1 MDQINFWDFKVI
13 RSSDIVTMMIANIMT
28 ETWVSI
34 TVTVMVNTSINL
46 FIHSADVYPL
56 YG

>member
-28 ETWVSI
+28 ETWVNI
-34 TVTVMVNTSINL
+34 AVTIMVNTSINL